1 MPDFWAEASST
12 GSRDSVPG
20 SDIDAPKSG
29 RLSIRLLLIVVAA
42 AFAVKFLVFG
52 LSVWTSMNLSLPN
65 AENWQDFSLAYM
77 PAAYAFRSGFL
88 PYNDFFYPYPPLFL
102 YVLTAF
108 SYLSLPS
115 WSGAIPL
122 VAADA
127 LTVVPLYLIARK
139 FSGERNALL
148 ASALFIVAP
157 TNLYYTDYLWLNPP
171 LTTLFLM
178 VSLYLML
185 EKRYDLSAL
194 TLAVSIGLKQT
205 ALLALPVLLLIIWK
219 GDRSRAG
226 AGRYLLITGLAC
238 LLMSLPY
245 LFTSP
250 GAYLASI
257 FRVPTELWT
266 SQLPSSYFQ
275 IGVGTGT
282 PVSFNTLDWMTSKWQ
297 LVASAINAPVSLGLP
312 IFIFLVPS
320 ALAWV
325 YGSYYTD
332 LLWLVLFV
340 GYLLLL
346 RRVWKAPQII
356 ETDALRYM
364 LYALLFLFT
373 IYPSYKYYTVGVVPL
388 LVLLVRSKK
397 DLLGFAAFS
406 FSLLFVPIYL
416 SSWVLLAALVWLLR
430 LPILKRFGPSRPEQ
444 LSGQVS
450 G

>member
-1 MPDFWAEASST
+1 M
-12 GSRDSVPG
+12 GSREPVPG
-20 SDIDAPKSG
+20 SDVDAPKSG
-29 RLSIRLLLIVVAA
+29 RLSIGLLLIVVVA

-65 AENWQDFSLAYM
+65 AENWQDFALAYM

-108 SYLSLPS
+108 SYLPLPS

-148 ASALFIVAP
+148 ASALYILAP
-157 TNLYYTDYLWLNPP
+157 TNLYYADYLWLNPP

-178 VSLYLML
+178 VSLYLIL

-194 TLAVSIGLKQT
+194 TLAVSIGFKQT
-205 ALLALPVLLLIIWK
+205 ALLALPFLLLVIWK
-219 GDRSRAG
+219 GDRGRAG

-257 FRVPTELWT
+257 FRVPTDLWT
-266 SQLPSSYFQ
+266 AQLPSSYFQ
-275 IGVGTGT
+275 IGIGTGT

-297 LVASAINAPVSLGLP
+297 LVASAVNAPVSLGLP
-312 IFIFLVPS
+312 VFIFVVPS
-320 ALAWV
+320 GLAWV

-332 LLWLVLFV
+332 LLWFVLIV
-340 GYLLLL
+340 GYLLVL
-346 RRVWKAPQII
+346 RRVWKASQIT
-356 ETDALRYM
+356 EKGALGYI

-373 IYPSYKYYTVGVVPL
+373 IYPSYKYYIVGIVPL
-388 LVLLVRSKK
+388 LVLLVRSRK
-397 DLLGFAAFS
+397 DVLGFAVFS
-406 FSLLFVPIYL
+406 FSLIFVPRYL
-416 SSWVLLAALVWLLR
+416 SSWVLLAVLVWLVR
-430 LPILKRFGPSRPEQ
+430 HSIMKRIGVSRPVP

>member
-1 MPDFWAEASST
+1 M
-12 GSRDSVPG
+12 GSREPVPG

-29 RLSIRLLLIVVAA
+29 RLSIGLLLIVVVA

-102 YVLTAF
+102 YVLAAF
-108 SYLSLPS
+108 SYLPLPS

-148 ASALFIVAP
+148 ASALYILAP
-157 TNLYYTDYLWLNPP
+157 TNLYYADYLWLNPP

-178 VSLYLML
+178 VSLYLIL

-194 TLAVSIGLKQT
+194 TLAVSIGFKQT
-205 ALLALPVLLLIIWK
+205 ALLALPFLLLVIWK
-219 GDRSRAG
+219 GDRGRAG

-257 FRVPTELWT
+257 FRVPTDLWT
-266 SQLPSSYFQ
+266 AQLPSSYFQ

-297 LVASAINAPVSLGLP
+297 LVASAVNAPVSLGLP

-373 IYPSYKYYTVGVVPL
+373 IYPSYKYYTVGAVPL
-388 LVLLVRSKK
+388 LVLLVRNKK

-406 FSLLFVPIYL
+406 FSLLFVPRYL